1 MLLKL
6 EYPFY
11 DFLQKI
17 NVFPWWL
24 MEQAAFALIKTRS
37 EDTCYYLLQWN
48 PKWQCYNFIG
58 GKVETGDNNNDNDF
72 SRTLCREIEE
82 EMGIEPGKIEI
93 EQEARLV
100 KLWQYSAREKRFKPY
115 LFSIFTTNLFSDL
128 PADRQKVTRA
138 LRWLSSKYENAY
150 VSQAEIINLQ
160 AADGKPISATVRRI
174 LIELRE
180 IEPN

>member
-6 EYPFY
+6 ESPFY
-11 DFLQKI
+11 DLLQKI

-24 MEQAAFALIKTRS
+24 MEHAAFALIKTRD
-37 EDTCYYLLQWN
+37 EDNCYYLLQWN
-48 PKWQCYNFIG
+48 PKWHCYNFIG
-58 GKVETGDNNNDNDF
+58 GKVEAGDGNHNGEF
-72 SRTLCREIEE
+72 SYTLSREIEE

-93 EQEARLV
+93 EQEARVV

-115 LFSIFTTNLFSDL
+115 LFSIFAINLFPDL

-150 VSQAEIINLQ
+150 VSQAEILNLQ
-160 AADGKPISATVRRI
+160 AADGKPISDTVRRI
-174 LIELRE
+174 LIKLRE
-180 IEPN
+180 IEPV